1 MTTTQAHERS
11 SFDPSLAMAMDRA
24 RVLHLE
30 AHHERLAAAG
40 HADPRPSIRTRVGQA
55 LIDLGS
61 ALVTPAGSRQPS
73 LTD

>member
-1 MTTTQAHERS
+1 MTAQPHST
-11 SFDPSLAMAMDRA
+11 FDPTLAMAKDRA
-24 RVLHLE
+24 SALHLE

-40 HADPRPSIRTRVGQA
+40 RTGDRISVRTRVGQA

-61 ALVTPAGSRQPS
+61 ALATPAGTRQPS

>member
-1 MTTTQAHERS
+1 MTTTQAHDS
-11 SFDPSLAMAMDRA
+11 NDFHPTLAMAQDRA

-30 AHHERLAAAG
+30 AHHERLAAQG
-40 HADPRPSIRTRVGQA
+40 HAGDRPSIRVRVGQA

-61 ALVTPAGSRQPS
+61 SLVTPAGTRQPS